1 MITEYVLF
9 ALPTGKSREEIVQGM
24 LDIAP
29 KWRANDALI
38 RKTFLYD
45 PAAGQAGA
53 FYLWKTRA
61 AAEAAHD
68 DAWRRGVRET
78 FGSDPVIRYFETP
91 VVVDNALGAT
101 ITEDSDS

>member
-1 MITEYVLF
+1 MITEFVLF
-9 ALPTGKSREEIVQGM
+9 ALPAGRSREEIVQGM
-24 LDIAP
+24 LDVAP

-45 PAAGQAGA
+45 AAAGHAGA
-53 FYLWKTRA
+53 FYLWKTRS

-68 DAWRRGVRET
+68 DAWRQGVRET

-91 VVVDNALGAT
+91 VVVDNALDAT
-101 ITEDSDS
+101 ITEDSGS